1 MKFSVFFR
9 ENVPT
14 FTKNNIRTCKN
25 IFFFRKLRDCVM
37 YKVQSWLVL
46 IELISLCK
54 FSAFDSALLAKLLHS
69 KEITTFYPKYF
80 WLKNSVKLT
89 YTF

>member
-25 IFFFRKLRDCVM
+25 IFFRKLRDCVM

-46 IELISLCK
+46 IERVSLCK
-54 FSAFDSALLAKLLHS
+54 FSAFHSARLAKLLHS
-69 KEITTFYPKYF
+69 AEIPKFTLTKYGRF
-80 WLKNSVKLT
+80 WVQNSQD
-89 YTF
+89 